1 MILFFI
7 LLLCIE
13 ICYIVF
19 NQDIL
24 LYIHN
29 FLSPDDVDLIIYL
42 FFIANTT
49 LIIYMIMYR
58 AIPNFLEKYKS
69 LCAKLCFEIGFIVC
83 YPFAIDMYMSILV
96 LCALAYNA
104 FDIIRDIIAIMRKSK
119 NTNTRETVSQQQV
132 VNINTKEKSYIC
144 DDCKVMTAED
154 FTRYAEKHSLRY
166 TKDNDLRDF

>member
-19 NQDIL
+19 NQHIL
-24 LYIHN
+24 LYVHD

-42 FFIANTT
+42 FFIANTA
-49 LIIYMIMYR
+49 LIIFMIMCR
-58 AIPNFLEKYKS
+58 AVPNFSKKYKS
-69 LCAKLCFEIGFIVC
+69 LCAKLCFEICFVVC
-83 YPFAIDMYMSILV
+83 YPFAIDIYMSILV

-104 FDIIRDIIAIMRKSK
+104 FYIIRDIIVIMRKSK
-119 NTNTRETVSQQQV
+119 NINAQKTVNQQPEANTNPQ
-132 VNINTKEKSYIC
+132 EKSYIC